1 MKSKFELFSKNKM
14 NSVYLTESMQTDWLQ
29 ILYSYWGEVDTP
41 YSGDFYFCN
50 EWLFQ
55 YYNDLPLGEAIES
68 Y

>member
-41 YSGDFYFCN
+41 YSGDFISVMSGCFN
-50 EWLFQ
+50 ITMIFL
-55 YYNDLPLGEAIES
+55 
-68 Y
+68 